1 MKSNAGEA
9 MKDVDDDTY
18 VRADGTFVDSIWI
31 QRICTII

>member
-18 VRADGTFVDSIWI
+18 VRDDGKFVDIWI